1 MVSAHERDK
10 PAALGRW
17 TPPEGSVTWGS
28 GWSVDPARAARG
40 YAVAS
45 TLLGASAAVLTAVVL
60 SRHGLWVPSG
70 LEDAARAQRHAASAP
85 ATVGVAL
92 LVLMTL
98 GATRRCFGFGPGTFI
113 GAALG
118 AGMTVAVAYVGDTAS
133 GAAWFEPGLG
143 GFVSAVLGG
152 VVARHEGRRY
162 LSAFAW
168 ASLALF
174 ALDVV
179 RERFG
184 ADGLDTETFAR
195 LIARGGL
202 SAGAAF
208 GTALGLSAHIDRPSR

>member
-1 MVSAHERDK
+1 MSAHERDK
-10 PAALGRW
+10 PAGLGRW

-28 GWSVDPARAARG
+28 GWLVDPARAARG

-45 TLLGASAAVLTAVVL
+45 TMLGGFAAVLTAVVL
-60 SRHGLWVPSG
+60 SRHGLRIPIG

-85 ATVGVAL
+85 ATVGVTL

-98 GATRRCFGFGPGTFI
+98 GATRRCFGFGPGTFV

-118 AGMTVAVAYVGDTAS
+118 AGMAVAAAFVGATGLGAS
-133 GAAWFEPGLG
+133 WFEPGLG
-143 GFVSAVLGG
+143 GFVSAIVGG
-152 VVARHEGRRY
+152 VVARPEGRRF

-168 ASLALF
+168 ASLSLF
-174 ALDVV
+174 AIDLV

-184 ADGLDTETFAR
+184 ADGLDPETFAR

-208 GTALGLSAHIDRPSR
+208 GTAVGLSARMGRPPR